1 MNITIETLRA
11 FRAAAETQS
20 FTRAAEQM
28 YMTQPAFS
36 RLMSGLEKEWSIKLF
51 ERTTRK
57 VELTQGGQA
66 CYITAVR
73 MLDQYEQMLT
83 EVEKIKRTFNGELK
97 IGCNAHSGLPDAFV
111 QAMRGMKR
119 EYPGIRLSMQSAGSN
134 DLVPMVENGSLDCA
148 LAWSKSVS
156 SFEHLGGIKIELT
169 HKYAILPAV
178 HPLAEKETVS
188 LRDLVGIPMIFLKER
203 ETRTYQMV
211 TSHCQDMQIVLM
223 EAAPAKT
230 FDEMMMRVSIG
241 GEGAISSFV
250 YSDHYFRD
258 VIFRP
263 IADLDQE
270 EINGWRMFL
279 WRKDTSNEGVT
290 VLARLLEQQLH
301 AGDQE

>member
-11 FRAAAETQS
+11 FRAAAEMQS
-20 FTRAAEQM
+20 FTKAAEQM

-36 RLMSGLEKEWSIKLF
+36 RLMSGLEKEWNIKLF
-51 ERTTRK
+51 ERTTRR
-57 VELTQGGQA
+57 VELTQGGQT
-66 CYITAVR
+66 CYITTVR
-73 MLDQYEQMLT
+73 MLDQYDQMLT

-97 IGCNAHSGLPDAFV
+97 IGCNSHSGLPDAFV
-111 QAMRGMKR
+111 QAMRAMKR
-119 EYPGIRLSMQSAGSN
+119 EYPGIRLSMQSGGSN
-134 DLVPMVENGSLDCA
+134 DLIPMVENGALDCA

-156 SFEHLGGIKIELT
+156 SFEHLNGIKVELT
-169 HKYAILPAV
+169 HKYAILPST
-178 HPLAEKETVS
+178 HPLSEKEKVT
-188 LRDLVGIPMIFLKER
+188 LRDLAGIPIIFLKER

-211 TSHCQDMQIVLM
+211 TSYCQELKISLM
-223 EAAPAKT
+223 EAPLAKT

-241 GEGAISSFV
+241 GEGAVSSFV

-279 WRKDTSNEGVT
+279 WRKDTPNEGVT
-290 VLARLLEQQLH
+290 VLAGMLDQQLRS
-301 AGDQE
+301 AQQ